1 MNRMANN
8 KMTAKKGKYQTG
20 GKTGAKKAAPKQ
32 EARRTY
38 DTSNTIEYRKVRIAF
53 DPEVVQAG
61 ETELVKVKFYHGNRN
76 ANPEKPRFT
85 DAIVT
90 ATFRK
95 DDKRFSYV
103 LERLQKGDFVC
114 VAGEARTRVFL
125 KKDGEPGMEIEIPFA
140 NVLIP
145 LVDLKEREAGLAGGD
160 ADEDEDEDADTD
172 DSDDDIF
179 GEDDDSDD

>member
-1 MNRMANN
+1 MNN
-8 KMTAKKGKYQTG
+8 KSTAKKGARGQTG
-20 GKTGAKKAAPKQ
+20 GKIGTVTKGKAAPKQ

-103 LERLQKGDFVC
+103 LERLQKGDFIC

-145 LVDLKEREAGLAGGD
+145 LVDLKEREAGLAGS